1 MPDQRAKL
9 ALGRDAATIFV
20 LALAPAVGVGIARFA
35 YSLLLPDMRTSLDWS
50 YAAAGFMNTINAAGY
65 LVGALIAAAVMRRIG
80 QFGAIFYGS
89 LFCVLALALSAVS
102 ANFLLLSAARLAAG
116 IGGAVAFVAGGV
128 AAARVSQHNPGRAA
142 LLLSLYYI
150 GPGLGIVVSGV
161 AIPVLLAELG
171 PGTWRLAWGALAV
184 ISAVFCLALLWV
196 RDKEVVPLATKAQS
210 AVQLM
215 PMAPILVSYCL
226 FSIGTIA
233 YMTFMIAWLIDEGA
247 GAVVQSA
254 FWSLLGLGGVCA
266 PFLWSGVMAA
276 LRGGGAIALLT
287 TITFLACVAGLF
299 VDVRVVQF
307 LSAFVFGSVLLAVVA
322 ATTLFV
328 RRNLPSEAWPGGVSA
343 MTVAFGLGQTIGPV
357 LSGAITDA
365 TGDLSLGLQSTVA
378 LLTLAAVLGAFQH
391 DLAPPASAR

>member
-1 MPDQRAKL
+1 MPDQRAKP

-20 LALAPAVGVGIARFA
+20 LALAPAIGVGIARFA

-89 LFCVLALALSAVS
+89 LICVLALALSAVS
-102 ANFLLLSAARLAAG
+102 ANFVLLSAARLAAG

-128 AAARVSQHNPGRAA
+128 AVARVSQHHPGHAA

-161 AIPVLLAELG
+161 AIPLLLAALG
-171 PGTWRLAWGALAV
+171 PGTWWLAWGALAV

-196 RDKEVVPLATKAQS
+196 RDKEVTPLAAKAQS
-210 AVQLM
+210 AVPLM

-233 YMTFMIAWLIDEGA
+233 YMTFMVAWLINEGA
-247 GAVVQSA
+247 GAVAQSA

-287 TITFLACVAGLF
+287 TITFLASVVGLF
-299 VDVRVVQF
+299 VDVGWCSSFRH
-307 LSAFVFGSVLLAVVA
+307 SC
-322 ATTLFV
+322 
-328 RRNLPSEAWPGGVSA
+328 
-343 MTVAFGLGQTIGPV
+343 
-357 LSGAITDA
+357 
-365 TGDLSLGLQSTVA
+365 
-378 LLTLAAVLGAFQH
+378 
-391 DLAPPASAR
+391 SARCF